1 MSTMQQNDLYQVDE
15 PWKMKD
21 EKHSGAFINILITG
35 DAFSGLGILIF
46 IIRLNKAKY
55 KQGEDKERREL
66 VGSNPPQ
73 RNWKGIAIALLV
85 ILVICSLI
93 VTSVILLTPVEDNS
107 LSQKKKITV
116 EDLFSDDFKIHDP
129 EAKWITEECNT
140 GKRRERNKSCALL
153 LVMEQAGHRE
163 GDGLPPPGAWLQER
177 ETWHFHGNFTMRRI
191 AFGESKVARQKKEES
206 LMGVDNEFIYRNQ
219 NGTVILRNVETNS
232 STILIENKKIVSLK
246 AIRYEV
252 SPDREYALFAFDV
265 EPEWKS
271 DAVAGSAVKGSA
283 AGKEQFSLLR
293 GFPPA
298 KCISIHIQHIMSSA
312 KYLMVTS
319 GFNNGEEEI
328 HRAEIRSFP
337 GKRCA
342 GGSVPSRFPS
352 NPRLC
357 SRCSPKIAMLEPE
370 EDGEHITGM
379 LLELSSAPPAALPG
393 VLQVCKTLH
402 ECPTLSPSNF
412 KRSPRS
418 AVSAQNVLEIHGKS
432 VVMWVDILETM
443 DPQNLYPPEVSNAK
457 LQYAGWGPK
466 GQQLNMLSATR
477 YLTQPDE
484 CNEALKDQTIFIF
497 ENNIYYCAHVGK
509 QAIRVVSTGKEGVIF
524 NGLSDWLYE
533 VLRPL
538 AATAEPP
545 GWVTV
550 TDHNLPLTSPK
561 RGTENK
567 TRLVLTPELTLSQ
580 GELVIERVAMVQCLV
595 SFYSSDQRDILV
607 GLGIHQRVVYKP
619 EEILKTHIAHWWSPD
634 GTRLAYATIN
644 ASRVPTM
651 EIPIYTGILYPT
663 VKTYHYP
670 KAGME
675 NPTISLHVIGL
686 NGPTHDL
693 EMTPPDDQR
702 MRDYYITMVKWAT
715 STKVAV
721 NWLNRAQ
728 NVSILTLCDA
738 TTGVCT
744 KKHEDESDAWL
755 HRQPN
760 SSNDDLQ
767 AITSGDWD
775 VTKILAYDEKR
786 QKIYFHSTE
795 DSPRRRHLYSHPAAI
810 TTSVMKGRAEIF
822 ELEVN
827 ENVQLAVNDRQMP
840 KVEYMEIK
848 IDDYRLPMQI
858 LKPATFA
865 DTTHYPL
872 LLVVDGT
879 PGSQIVTERF
889 EVTWESVMVSSH
901 NAIVLK
907 FDGRGS
913 GFQGAKL
920 LHEVKRRLGL
930 LEEKDQLEAVRTMLQ
945 EHFIDKT
952 RVGVFGKD
960 YGGYLST
967 YMLPAGEDNQVFT
980 CGAALSPVTDFRL
993 YASAFSERYLGLH
1006 GVDNRAY
1013 EIYPDQSH
1021 YFSNAAFE
1029 QHLYQSIVNF
1039 FVECFQTTSWS
1050 HDFFETTTTTEKPPL
1065 NSVFLLK
1072 GLLEHSRTLS
1082 CSEGK
1087 GSAAGKGS
1095 CKASSLRK
1103 EGLLSDGSI
1112 PTSASP

>member
-1 MSTMQQNDLYQVDE
+1 MNQTAGVSNHVRC
-15 PWKMKD
+15 
-21 EKHSGAFINILITG
+21 SGKG
-35 DAFSGLGILIF
+35 S
-46 IIRLNKAKY
+46 K
-55 KQGEDKERREL
+55 EL

-129 EAKWITEECNT
+129 EAKWIT
-140 GKRRERNKSCALL
+140 
-153 LVMEQAGHRE
+153 
-163 GDGLPPPGAWLQER
+163 
-177 ETWHFHGNFTMRRI
+177 
-191 AFGESKVARQKKEES
+191 
-206 LMGVDNEFIYRNQ
+206 DNEFIYRNQ

-246 AIRYEV
+246 AIQYEV

-265 EPEWKS
+265 EP
-271 DAVAGSAVKGSA
+271 VY
-283 AGKEQFSLLR
+283 
-293 GFPPA
+293 
-298 KCISIHIQHIMSSA
+298 QHSYTAYYVLS
-312 KYLMVTS
+312 
-319 GFNNGEEEI
+319 
-328 HRAEIRSFP
+328 
-337 GKRCA
+337 
-342 GGSVPSRFPS
+342 
-352 NPRLC
+352 
-357 SRCSPKIAMLEPE
+357 KIP
-370 EDGEHITGM
+370 
-379 LLELSSAPPAALPG
+379 
-393 VLQVCKTLH
+393 
-402 ECPTLSPSNF
+402 
-412 KRSPRS
+412 
-418 AVSAQNVLEIHGKS
+418 HG
-432 VVMWVDILETM
+432 

-466 GQQLNMLSATR
+466 GQQL
-477 YLTQPDE
+477 
-484 CNEALKDQTIFIF
+484 IFIF

-533 VLRPL
+533 
-538 AATAEPP
+538 
-545 GWVTV
+545 
-550 TDHNLPLTSPK
+550 
-561 RGTENK
+561 
-567 TRLVLTPELTLSQ
+567 
-580 GELVIERVAMVQCLV
+580 
-595 SFYSSDQRDILV
+595 
-607 GLGIHQRVVYKP
+607 

-651 EIPIYTGILYPT
+651 EIPIYTGIIYPT

-670 KAGME
+670 KVGME

-755 HRQPN
+755 HRQNEEPVFSKDGRKFFFVRAIPQGGRGHFYHIAMSSSQPN

-795 DSPRRRHLYSHPAAI
+795 DSPRRRHLYSASTNGNFNRRCLSCDLIENCTYFSASFSHNLEYFLLTCEGPRVPMVTVHN
-810 TTSVMKGRAEIF
+810 TTDAQKIF

-840 KVEYMEIK
+840 KVEYKEIK

-858 LKPATFA
+858 LKPATFS
-865 DTTHYPL
+865 DTAHYPL
-872 LLVVDGT
+872 LLIVDGT

-967 YMLPAGEDNQVFT
+967 YMLPAGEENQVFT

-993 YASAFSERYLGLH
+993 YASAFSERYLGLN
-1006 GVDNRAY
+1006 GIDNKAYDISKLSHRVSLLKEQTFLIIHATADEKIHFQHTTDLITHLIRAKANY
-1013 EIYPDQSH
+1013 SLQIYPDQSH

-1039 FVECFQTTSWS
+1039 FVECFQVP
-1050 HDFFETTTTTEKPPL
+1050 DKLPL
-1065 NSVFLLK
+1065 APLK
-1072 GLLEHSRTLS
+1072 E
-1082 CSEGK
+1082 E
-1087 GSAAGKGS
+1087 
-1095 CKASSLRK
+1095 
-1103 EGLLSDGSI
+1103 EDDD
-1112 PTSASP
+1112 

>member
-1 MSTMQQNDLYQVDE
+1 MNQTAGVSNHVRC
-15 PWKMKD
+15 
-21 EKHSGAFINILITG
+21 SGKG
-35 DAFSGLGILIF
+35 S
-46 IIRLNKAKY
+46 K
-55 KQGEDKERREL
+55 EL

-129 EAKWITEECNT
+129 EAKWIT
-140 GKRRERNKSCALL
+140 
-153 LVMEQAGHRE
+153 
-163 GDGLPPPGAWLQER
+163 
-177 ETWHFHGNFTMRRI
+177 
-191 AFGESKVARQKKEES
+191 
-206 LMGVDNEFIYRNQ
+206 DNEFIYRNQ

-265 EPEWKS
+265 EP
-271 DAVAGSAVKGSA
+271 VY
-283 AGKEQFSLLR
+283 
-293 GFPPA
+293 
-298 KCISIHIQHIMSSA
+298 QHSYTAYYVLS
-312 KYLMVTS
+312 
-319 GFNNGEEEI
+319 
-328 HRAEIRSFP
+328 
-337 GKRCA
+337 
-342 GGSVPSRFPS
+342 
-352 NPRLC
+352 
-357 SRCSPKIAMLEPE
+357 KIP
-370 EDGEHITGM
+370 
-379 LLELSSAPPAALPG
+379 
-393 VLQVCKTLH
+393 
-402 ECPTLSPSNF
+402 
-412 KRSPRS
+412 
-418 AVSAQNVLEIHGKS
+418 HG
-432 VVMWVDILETM
+432 

-466 GQQLNMLSATR
+466 GQQL
-477 YLTQPDE
+477 
-484 CNEALKDQTIFIF
+484 IFIF

-533 VLRPL
+533 
-538 AATAEPP
+538 
-545 GWVTV
+545 
-550 TDHNLPLTSPK
+550 
-561 RGTENK
+561 
-567 TRLVLTPELTLSQ
+567 
-580 GELVIERVAMVQCLV
+580 
-595 SFYSSDQRDILV
+595 
-607 GLGIHQRVVYKP
+607 

-651 EIPIYTGILYPT
+651 EIPIYTGIIYPT

-670 KAGME
+670 KVGME

-755 HRQPN
+755 HRQNEEPVFSKDGRKFFFVRAIPQGGRGHFYHIAMSSSQPN

-795 DSPRRRHLYSHPAAI
+795 DSPRRRHLYSASTNGNFNRRCLSCDLIENCTYFSASFSHNLEYFLLTCEGPRVPMVTVHN
-810 TTSVMKGRAEIF
+810 TTDAQKIF
-822 ELEVN
+822 ELEIN

-840 KVEYMEIK
+840 KVEYKEIK

-858 LKPATFA
+858 LKPATFS
-865 DTTHYPL
+865 DTAHYPL
-872 LLVVDGT
+872 LLIVDGT

-967 YMLPAGEDNQVFT
+967 YMLPAGEENQVFT

-993 YASAFSERYLGLH
+993 YASAFSERYLGLN
-1006 GVDNRAY
+1006 GIDNKAYDISKLSHRVSLLKEQTFLIIHATADEKIHFQHTTDLITHLIRAKANY
-1013 EIYPDQSH
+1013 SLQIYPDQSH

-1039 FVECFQTTSWS
+1039 FVECFQVP
-1050 HDFFETTTTTEKPPL
+1050 DKLPL
-1065 NSVFLLK
+1065 APLK
-1072 GLLEHSRTLS
+1072 E
-1082 CSEGK
+1082 E
-1087 GSAAGKGS
+1087 
-1095 CKASSLRK
+1095 
-1103 EGLLSDGSI
+1103 EDDD
-1112 PTSASP
+1112 

>member
-1 MSTMQQNDLYQVDE
+1 MTTAKEQNASGKQAQQQDQ
-15 PWKMKD
+15 
-21 EKHSGAFINILITG
+21 
-35 DAFSGLGILIF
+35 
-46 IIRLNKAKY
+46 
-55 KQGEDKERREL
+55 EL

-129 EAKWITEECNT
+129 EAKWIT
-140 GKRRERNKSCALL
+140 
-153 LVMEQAGHRE
+153 
-163 GDGLPPPGAWLQER
+163 
-177 ETWHFHGNFTMRRI
+177 
-191 AFGESKVARQKKEES
+191 
-206 LMGVDNEFIYRNQ
+206 DNEFIYRNQ
-219 NGTVILRNVETNS
+219 NGTVILRNVETNG

-265 EPEWKS
+265 EP
-271 DAVAGSAVKGSA
+271 VY
-283 AGKEQFSLLR
+283 
-293 GFPPA
+293 
-298 KCISIHIQHIMSSA
+298 QHSYTAYYVLS
-312 KYLMVTS
+312 
-319 GFNNGEEEI
+319 
-328 HRAEIRSFP
+328 
-337 GKRCA
+337 
-342 GGSVPSRFPS
+342 
-352 NPRLC
+352 
-357 SRCSPKIAMLEPE
+357 KIP
-370 EDGEHITGM
+370 
-379 LLELSSAPPAALPG
+379 
-393 VLQVCKTLH
+393 
-402 ECPTLSPSNF
+402 
-412 KRSPRS
+412 
-418 AVSAQNVLEIHGKS
+418 HG
-432 VVMWVDILETM
+432 

-466 GQQLNMLSATR
+466 GQQL
-477 YLTQPDE
+477 
-484 CNEALKDQTIFIF
+484 IFIF

-533 VLRPL
+533 
-538 AATAEPP
+538 
-545 GWVTV
+545 
-550 TDHNLPLTSPK
+550 
-561 RGTENK
+561 
-567 TRLVLTPELTLSQ
+567 
-580 GELVIERVAMVQCLV
+580 
-595 SFYSSDQRDILV
+595 
-607 GLGIHQRVVYKP
+607 

-651 EIPIYTGILYPT
+651 EIPIYTGIIYPT

-670 KAGME
+670 KVGME

-755 HRQPN
+755 HRQNEEPVFSKDGRKFFFVRAIPQGGRGHFYHIAMSSSQPN

-795 DSPRRRHLYSHPAAI
+795 DSPRRRHLYSASTNGNFNRRCLSCDLIENCTYFSASFSHNLEYFLLTCEGPRVPMVTVHN
-810 TTSVMKGRAEIF
+810 TTDAQKIF

-840 KVEYMEIK
+840 KVEYKEIK

-858 LKPATFA
+858 LKPATFS
-865 DTTHYPL
+865 DTAHYPL
-872 LLVVDGT
+872 LLIVDGT

-967 YMLPAGEDNQVFT
+967 YMLPAGEENQVFT

-993 YASAFSERYLGLH
+993 YASAFSERYLGLN
-1006 GVDNRAY
+1006 GIDNKAYDISKLSHRVSLLKEQTFLIIHATADEKIHFQHTTDLITHLIRAKANY
-1013 EIYPDQSH
+1013 SLQIYPDQSH

-1039 FVECFQTTSWS
+1039 FVECFQVP
-1050 HDFFETTTTTEKPPL
+1050 DKLPL
-1065 NSVFLLK
+1065 APLK
-1072 GLLEHSRTLS
+1072 E
-1082 CSEGK
+1082 E
-1087 GSAAGKGS
+1087 
-1095 CKASSLRK
+1095 
-1103 EGLLSDGSI
+1103 EDDD
-1112 PTSASP
+1112 

>member
-1 MSTMQQNDLYQVDE
+1 MASLYQR
-15 PWKMKD
+15 
-21 EKHSGAFINILITG
+21 
-35 DAFSGLGILIF
+35 FSGKINTSRSFPVPPEASHLLG
-46 IIRLNKAKY
+46 A
-55 KQGEDKERREL
+55 QSSEEDGAAGKTPRPLQQEGSRPRFQYQSRSDCEEEDEL

-129 EAKWITEECNT
+129 EAKWIT
-140 GKRRERNKSCALL
+140 
-153 LVMEQAGHRE
+153 
-163 GDGLPPPGAWLQER
+163 
-177 ETWHFHGNFTMRRI
+177 
-191 AFGESKVARQKKEES
+191 
-206 LMGVDNEFIYRNQ
+206 DNEFIYRNQ

-265 EPEWKS
+265 EP
-271 DAVAGSAVKGSA
+271 VY
-283 AGKEQFSLLR
+283 
-293 GFPPA
+293 
-298 KCISIHIQHIMSSA
+298 QHSYTAYYVLS
-312 KYLMVTS
+312 
-319 GFNNGEEEI
+319 
-328 HRAEIRSFP
+328 
-337 GKRCA
+337 
-342 GGSVPSRFPS
+342 
-352 NPRLC
+352 
-357 SRCSPKIAMLEPE
+357 KIP
-370 EDGEHITGM
+370 
-379 LLELSSAPPAALPG
+379 
-393 VLQVCKTLH
+393 
-402 ECPTLSPSNF
+402 
-412 KRSPRS
+412 
-418 AVSAQNVLEIHGKS
+418 HG
-432 VVMWVDILETM
+432 

-466 GQQLNMLSATR
+466 GQQL
-477 YLTQPDE
+477 
-484 CNEALKDQTIFIF
+484 IFIF

-533 VLRPL
+533 
-538 AATAEPP
+538 
-545 GWVTV
+545 
-550 TDHNLPLTSPK
+550 
-561 RGTENK
+561 
-567 TRLVLTPELTLSQ
+567 
-580 GELVIERVAMVQCLV
+580 
-595 SFYSSDQRDILV
+595 
-607 GLGIHQRVVYKP
+607 

-651 EIPIYTGILYPT
+651 EIPIYTGMLYPT

-755 HRQPN
+755 HRQNEEPVFSRDGRKFFFVRAIPQGGRGHFYHIAMSSSQPN

-795 DSPRRRHLYSHPAAI
+795 DSPRRRHLYSASTNGNFNRRCLSCDLIENCTYFSASFSRNLEYFLLTCEGPRVPMVTVHN
-810 TTSVMKGRAEIF
+810 TTDAQKIF

-865 DTTHYPL
+865 DTAHYPL

-967 YMLPAGEDNQVFT
+967 YMLPAGEDNQVFA

-1013 EIYPDQSH
+1013 EISKLSHRVPLLKEQTFLIIHATADEKIHFQHTTDLITHLIRAKANYSLQIYPDQSH

-1039 FVECFQTTSWS
+1039 FVECFEVP
-1050 HDFFETTTTTEKPPL
+1050 DKLPL
-1065 NSVFLLK
+1065 APLK
-1072 GLLEHSRTLS
+1072 E
-1082 CSEGK
+1082 E
-1087 GSAAGKGS
+1087 
-1095 CKASSLRK
+1095 
-1103 EGLLSDGSI
+1103 EEDD
-1112 PTSASP
+1112 

>member
-1 MSTMQQNDLYQVDE
+1 
-15 PWKMKD
+15 MKRF
-21 EKHSGAFINILITG
+21 KKIW
-35 DAFSGLGILIF
+35 
-46 IIRLNKAKY
+46 
-55 KQGEDKERREL
+55 REL

-129 EAKWITEECNT
+129 EAKWIT
-140 GKRRERNKSCALL
+140 
-153 LVMEQAGHRE
+153 
-163 GDGLPPPGAWLQER
+163 
-177 ETWHFHGNFTMRRI
+177 
-191 AFGESKVARQKKEES
+191 
-206 LMGVDNEFIYRNQ
+206 DNEFIYRNQ

-265 EPEWKS
+265 EP
-271 DAVAGSAVKGSA
+271 VY
-283 AGKEQFSLLR
+283 
-293 GFPPA
+293 
-298 KCISIHIQHIMSSA
+298 QHSYTAYYVLS
-312 KYLMVTS
+312 
-319 GFNNGEEEI
+319 
-328 HRAEIRSFP
+328 
-337 GKRCA
+337 
-342 GGSVPSRFPS
+342 
-352 NPRLC
+352 
-357 SRCSPKIAMLEPE
+357 KIP
-370 EDGEHITGM
+370 
-379 LLELSSAPPAALPG
+379 
-393 VLQVCKTLH
+393 
-402 ECPTLSPSNF
+402 
-412 KRSPRS
+412 
-418 AVSAQNVLEIHGKS
+418 HG
-432 VVMWVDILETM
+432 

-466 GQQLNMLSATR
+466 GQQL
-477 YLTQPDE
+477 
-484 CNEALKDQTIFIF
+484 IFIF

-533 VLRPL
+533 
-538 AATAEPP
+538 
-545 GWVTV
+545 
-550 TDHNLPLTSPK
+550 
-561 RGTENK
+561 
-567 TRLVLTPELTLSQ
+567 
-580 GELVIERVAMVQCLV
+580 
-595 SFYSSDQRDILV
+595 
-607 GLGIHQRVVYKP
+607 

-651 EIPIYTGILYPT
+651 EIPIYTGIIYPT

-670 KAGME
+670 KVGME

-755 HRQPN
+755 HRQNEEPVFSKDGRKFFFVRAIPQGGRGHFYHIAMSSSQPN

-795 DSPRRRHLYSHPAAI
+795 DSPRRRHLYSASTNGNFNRRCLSCDLIENCTYFSASFSHNLEYFLLTCEGPRVPMVTVHN
-810 TTSVMKGRAEIF
+810 TTDAQKIF
-822 ELEVN
+822 ELEIN

-840 KVEYMEIK
+840 KVEYKEIK

-858 LKPATFA
+858 LKPATFS
-865 DTTHYPL
+865 DTAHYPL
-872 LLVVDGT
+872 LLIVDGT

-967 YMLPAGEDNQVFT
+967 YMLPAGEENQVFT

-993 YASAFSERYLGLH
+993 YASAFSERYLGLN
-1006 GVDNRAY
+1006 GIDNKAYDISKLSHRVSLLKEQTFLIIHATADEKIHFQHTTDLITHLIRAKANY
-1013 EIYPDQSH
+1013 SLQIYPDQSH

-1039 FVECFQTTSWS
+1039 FVECFQVP
-1050 HDFFETTTTTEKPPL
+1050 DKLPL
-1065 NSVFLLK
+1065 APLK
-1072 GLLEHSRTLS
+1072 E
-1082 CSEGK
+1082 E
-1087 GSAAGKGS
+1087 
-1095 CKASSLRK
+1095 
-1103 EGLLSDGSI
+1103 EDDD
-1112 PTSASP
+1112 